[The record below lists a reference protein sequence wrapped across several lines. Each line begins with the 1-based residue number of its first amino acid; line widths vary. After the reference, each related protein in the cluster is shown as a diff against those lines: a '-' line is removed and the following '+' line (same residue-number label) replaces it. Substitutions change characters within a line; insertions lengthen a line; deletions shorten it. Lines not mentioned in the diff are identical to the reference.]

1 MITDYIKMDDRDNNA
16 VQFVVAKILSMWT
29 LIGVSTWGEAAS
41 VIAFVY
47 TLCLLSEWLFK
58 KYRALRDWRAG
69 AAAGGGK

>member
-1 MITDYIKMDDRDNNA
+1 MDDRDNNA

-47 TLCLLSEWLFK
+47 TLCLLSKWLFK
-58 KYRALRDWRAG
+58 KYRTLRDWRAG
-69 AAAGGGK
+69 GTTGGGK